1 MSYRL
6 DLDQALHFVG
16 PDLGPICLQ
25 RLYKQTTL
33 VGKELINFDIYVTIS
48 TYQDTKQSIINV
60 ISFLSGLLIFGC
72 LYKYSCFAV

>member
-1 MSYRL
+1 M
-6 DLDQALHFVG
+6 
-16 PDLGPICLQ
+16 
-25 RLYKQTTL
+25 QTTL

-60 ISFLSGLLIFGC
+60 IAFLSGLLIFRC